1 LFFFDNAQLLLKISA
16 GESAQQQQQQQ
27 QQQQYTTPPSTSSP
41 PPPYSWSS
49 TLSSAFNKAFPDSKA
64 SSNAK
69 MSNRHERVWGGNLPP
84 GVFTREDVDASTY
97 IGGLLAEDELD
108 WMTLFNVS
116 TGTTKEISG
125 GNAIDGLFLY

>member
-1 LFFFDNAQLLLKISA
+1 
-16 GESAQQQQQQQ
+16 
-27 QQQQYTTPPSTSSP
+27 
-41 PPPYSWSS
+41 
-49 TLSSAFNKAFPDSKA
+49 
-64 SSNAK
+64 

-84 GVFTREDVDASTY
+84 GVFAREDVDASTY

-125 GNAIDGLFLY
+125 GNAMDGFFTGIVKLRSVTEFDLGKLIER